1 MNNDSNW
8 LGTILGFVGG
18 GAVAS
23 LITALIQRKKAK
35 NDIVTQNIETA
46 RQLRDDALSE
56 YKSISEKLAQCRVLL
71 EEAQNQ
77 LDVAK
82 NYIETVCS
90 ILDEHSIS
98 YPPKPDE
105 LFGDSQN

>member
-46 RQLRDDALSE
+46 RQLRDDALSA

-71 EEAQNQ
+71 EEAQDQ
-77 LDVAK
+77 LDIAK
-82 NYIETVCS
+82 DYIETVCK
-90 ILDEHSIS
+90 ILDDHSIS

-105 LFGDSQN
+105 LFGGSQN

>member
-56 YKSISEKLAQCRVLL
+56 YKSISEKLSQCRVLL
-71 EEAQNQ
+71 EEAQDQ
-77 LDVAK
+77 LDIAK
-82 NYIETVCS
+82 NYIETVCK